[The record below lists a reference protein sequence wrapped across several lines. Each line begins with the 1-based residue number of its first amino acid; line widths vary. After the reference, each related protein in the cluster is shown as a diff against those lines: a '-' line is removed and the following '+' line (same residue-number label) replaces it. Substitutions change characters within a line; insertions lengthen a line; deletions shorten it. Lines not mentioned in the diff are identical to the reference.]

1 MRTTRR
7 FAAILAGTALATG
20 LAAGSAAADYPSQ
33 PVSFI
38 VPWPPGDLEDI
49 LTRLIADE
57 FQAEY
62 GVPASVLNRPGGGGG
77 PFPGA
82 IDVATAAPDGYTIG
96 SFVLDVPLVGHEI
109 GIPELTPPVF
119 EPVGIFLNYPFVI
132 AASGDAPYATMAEL
146 AEYAQENAVSLGHFG
161 IVATPTQVSFALA
174 SQMGFAWGSDA
185 AFDALD
191 CNTLA
196 SGDADVINTTLQ
208 LVLPC
213 LDDLTIL
220 TSLTDERIPLTP
232 DAPTVGELAPELAL
246 TTWNGLFVHRD
257 TPAEVRERIA
267 AVAER
272 VVLGERAQQIAAD
285 TGAEVFWQDAEESMA
300 RIAHDM
306 ETLARIA
313 EHLPE

>member
-1 MRTTRR
+1 MEPQMKTT
-7 FAAILAGTALATG
+7 LALAAAVS
-20 LAAGSAAADYPSQ
+20 LAAGLAAADYPSQ
-33 PVSFI
+33 PVSFV

-49 LTRLIADE
+49 LTRLIADA
-57 FQAEY
+57 FQAET
-62 GVPASVLNRPGGGGG
+62 GVPAAVLNRPGGGGG

-82 IDVATAAPDGYTIG
+82 IDVALAPADGHTIG

-132 AASGDAPYATMAEL
+132 AAGANAPYSTMAEL
-146 AEYAQENAVSLGHFG
+146 ADYAQSNAVTLGHFG

-174 SQMGFAWGSDA
+174 GVMGFEWGADA
-185 AFDALD
+185 AFDELN

-208 LVLPC
+208 QVLPC
-213 LDDLTIL
+213 LGDLKIL
-220 TSLTDERIPLTP
+220 VSITDSRIPLTP
-232 DAPTVGELAPELAL
+232 DVPTVGELAPDLAL

-257 TPAEVRERIA
+257 TPAEARARIA

-272 VVLGERAQQIAAD
+272 VVLGETAQRIAAE
-285 TGAEVFWQDAEESMA
+285 TGAEVFWQDAATATA

-313 EHLPE
+313 EYVPEE